1 MVVPCALAVF
11 VGERIKHSVIAA
23 KTQGTSTSGGERR
36 LTAKEKASREAEAIR
51 EEVRALRTEMK
62 VLKMKTEIQTAT
74 KTADVMTR
82 DGGHAA
88 SRATAVQSSVT
99 SPR

>member
-1 MVVPCALAVF
+1 M
-11 VGERIKHSVIAA
+11 
-23 KTQGTSTSGGERR
+23 
-36 LTAKEKASREAEAIR
+36 R

-82 DGGHAA
+82 DGGHDA